1 MKIKRVILENVR
13 CFEHR
18 KIDIP
23 SERCVLVGRNGS
35 GKSTILKA
43 ITNVYI
49 AMMGLM
55 DESEYSDCM
64 LQQQDIRYGE
74 DVLSV
79 IVDFELNED
88 EKQVMQDAIFRIKIA
103 YNKLGKIF
111 FIYPDEFSESEEHR
125 REYTLKWEMF
135 KELLMTAN
143 VIYFDAYRFM
153 SKNNPKGPVIADIKK
168 ESMPL
173 LQTNINKSGQT
184 TNKVMQLK
192 QWLINIDYIRLK
204 SNENKYELLYNHLTK
219 AFDLLLHPLE
229 YKGIDQEGNI
239 FFYDNDNKIP
249 VEIDSLSDGFKSV
262 FQILV
267 GIFKMFFENAAEEEL
282 FYMKDGVV
290 LVDEIDCHIH
300 PRWQKNM
307 LSSFKELFPNCQF
320 IVTTHSPYIVES
332 VNDYEIVRIGEKPIE

>member
-1 MKIKRVILENVR
+1 MKIKRVTLENVR
-13 CFEHR
+13 CFGHME
-18 KIDIP
+18 IDIP

-49 AMMGLM
+49 TMMGLT
-55 DESEYSDCM
+55 DDSEYSDCM

-74 DVLSV
+74 DILSV
-79 IVDFELNED
+79 IVDYELNED
-88 EKQVMQDAIFRIKIA
+88 EQQVMQDAIFRT
-103 YNKLGKIF
+103 KLMYRAGNTV
-111 FIYPDEFSESEEHR
+111 FIIPDDFLESEEHK

-135 KELLMTAN
+135 KELLTKAN
-143 VIYFDAYRFM
+143 VLYFDAYRFM
-153 SKNNPKGPVIADIKK
+153 AKENPNGPVIADIKK
-168 ESMPL
+168 KAMPL

-204 SNENKYELLYNHLTK
+204 SNENQYELLYNHLTR

-262 FQILV
+262 FQIV
-267 GIFKMFFENAAEEEL
+267 IGIFKMFFENATEDEL

-332 VNDYEIVRIGEKPIE
+332 VNDYEIVRIGDRPIE